1 MDKNIP
7 YAVAPAE
14 AGEVSLSLRN
24 EEWAF
29 NVTRWRSV
37 ETLTDGPSDIHIS
50 HYICVIVNL
59 SRPRK
64 LNPHQ

>member
-14 AGEVSLSLRN
+14 AGEVSLSLRS

-37 ETLTDGPSDIHIS
+37 ETLTDGPSDIHI
-50 HYICVIVNL
+50 
-59 SRPRK
+59 
-64 LNPHQ
+64 